1 MRLRRFFAER
11 LLPGKGRKSHLPL
24 NRDPAV
30 GSPGHNAQVKRGL
43 VLVAL
48 ALALSQHALAGD
60 VSLSTRLANALA
72 VRGNLWA
79 TSSALAVDLDSDGVV
94 FARNAD
100 LSLAPASNEKLP
112 ITFAALKQLGLSYR
126 FKTEVLGRGTQD
138 GTVWRGDLFLKG
150 FGDPTLTSARLGRL
164 AETIAASGIT
174 RIAGRLYGDES
185 WFDARRAAP
194 GWKLGYLLY
203 ECPPLSALVVD
214 RAVYD
219 GHTALNP
226 ALAAAGTFRR
236 LLRGYGVTT
245 GPAGVGRAPAT
256 AAVLATSES
265 ATLRNVIAVMD
276 RDSDN
281 FRAEMLLKDLG
292 AETGTGG
299 TTAAGAAVVRGV
311 LADANVP
318 LAGVVIADGSGL
330 SLRDRLTATAIARI
344 LTTAWSD
351 PLLKTA
357 FWSALPAAG
366 EQGTLEHRL
375 NKTAAVGVVR
385 AKTGTTNEASALSGY
400 VRDRFA
406 FVVVQNGDPVAA
418 AAARKA
424 QDRFATALARVSAAD

>member
-1 MRLRRFFAER
+1 VLIVLA
-11 LLPGKGRKSHLPL
+11 
-24 NRDPAV
+24 
-30 GSPGHNAQVKRGL
+30 L
-43 VLVAL
+43 VLS
-48 ALALSQHALAGD
+48 SQALAGD
-60 VSLSTRLANALA
+60 IPLSTRLANALA
-72 VRGNLWA
+72 VRGNTWA
-79 TSSALAVDLDSDGVV
+79 TSAALAVDLQSDGVV

-112 ITFAALKQLGLSYR
+112 ITFAALRQLGLAYR
-126 FKTEVLGRGTQD
+126 FKTEVLGGGTQD
-138 GTVWRGDLFLKG
+138 GTVWHGDLFLKG

-164 AETIAASGIT
+164 AQAVADAGIT
-174 RIAGRLYGDES
+174 RIDGRLYGDET
-185 WFDARRAAP
+185 WFDAKRAAP
-194 GWKLGYLLY
+194 GWKLGYLIY

-219 GHTALNP
+219 GHTANQP

-245 GPAGVGRAPAT
+245 GRVGLGRAPASAT
-256 AAVLATSES
+256 LLATSES

-281 FRAEMLLKDLG
+281 FRAEMLLKELG
-292 AETGTGG
+292 AESGTAG
-299 TTAAGAAVVRGV
+299 TSAAGAAVVRRV
-311 LADANVP
+311 LAEANIP

-330 SLRDRLTATAIARI
+330 SLLDRLTATAIARV

-351 PLLKTA
+351 PTLRAA

-366 EQGTLEHRL
+366 QQGTLEHRL
-375 NKTAAVGVVR
+375 RDPPTFGAVR

-406 FVVVQNGDPVAA
+406 FVVVQNGSPVAEI
-418 AAARKA
+418 AARKA
-424 QDRFATALARVSAAD
+424 QDRFATALARVSVSN

>member
-1 MRLRRFFAER
+1 MR
-11 LLPGKGRKSHLPL
+11 
-24 NRDPAV
+24 
-30 GSPGHNAQVKRGL
+30 RGL
-43 VLVAL
+43 VLIAL
-48 ALALSQHALAGD
+48 ALLLSQQALAGD
-60 VSLSTRLANALA
+60 VSLPTRLASALA
-72 VRGNLWA
+72 VRGNTWA
-79 TSSALAVDLDSDGVV
+79 TSAALAVDLQSSGVV

-112 ITFAALKQLGLSYR
+112 LTFAALKQLGLSYR

-138 GTVWRGDLFLKG
+138 GTVWHGDLFLKG

-164 AETIAASGIT
+164 AQAIANAGI
-174 RIAGRLYGDES
+174 RRVDGRLYGDES

-219 GHTALNP
+219 GHTALRP

-245 GPAGVGRAPAT
+245 GRVGLGRAPAT

-281 FRAEMLLKDLG
+281 FRAEMLLKELG
-292 AETGTGG
+292 AEAGNGG
-299 TTAAGAAVVRGV
+299 TSAAGAAVVLRV
-311 LADANVP
+311 LAEAGVP

-330 SLRDRLTATAIARI
+330 SLLDRLTATAIARI

-351 PLLKTA
+351 PTLHAA
-357 FWSALPAAG
+357 FWTALPAAG
-366 EQGTLEHRL
+366 EQGTLEHRFEDSP
-375 NKTAAVGVVR
+375 AFGVVR

-406 FVVVQNGDPVAA
+406 FVVVQNGSPVAA
-418 AAARKA
+418 TAARKA
-424 QDRFATALARVSAAD
+424 QDRFASALARVSASD